1 MQNVVARAKYTPISE
16 VLKDAPKMDKAAL
29 LELAEAVVSYD
40 PAEFLRGR
48 DEFDDCADIQLFLQ
62 ISEFAEELRQDND
75 FLYKLFFLQI
85 KHYDMFDIWKKD
97 MYGFS
102 EALDRNNL
110 LTYPEHREFIMRVNA
125 FPVQRKEG
133 GQLVDDPDMQFFFP
147 RKMFGLRAISGDF
160 GNDREFLLSFAN
172 HDQTVTEHASQELR
186 DDKDFVLSCVSNYGS
201 NLYDLESDLTDDR
214 DVMWTAVF
222 GPKKYEQRARQ
233 YGGERELGKRI
244 GSKETIQYAGGRIN
258 RDKEFLFNV
267 LMELERRYFWS
278 GRSRPDP
285 SSIPYDEL
293 KAMYFGHPSVLF
305 REVGKYNEYD
315 STMDNRTVHESLIDH
330 WWRYSYRGKLKQ
342 RYPHYRDFLRKMLL
356 KKLKALGAPGYVPR
370 KRQRTK
376 LRF

>member
-1 MQNVVARAKYTPISE
+1 MQSLIARAKYTPISE

-40 PAEFLRGR
+40 PAEFLRGL
-48 DEFDDCADIQLFLQ
+48 DEFDDCDDIKLFLQ
-62 ISEFAEELRQDND
+62 ISQFAEELRQDND

-97 MYGFS
+97 VYGFR

-110 LTYPEHREFIMRVNA
+110 LRYPEHRDFIMRVNA

-133 GQLVDDPDMQFFFP
+133 GQLVDDPVRQFFFP
-147 RKMFGLRAISGDF
+147 RKLFGLRAISGDC
-160 GNDREFLLSFAN
+160 GSDREFLLSFAN
-172 HDQTVTEHASQELR
+172 HDQSVTEYASQELR
-186 DDKDFVLSCVSNYGS
+186 NDKAFVLACVSNYGS

-214 DVMWTAVF
+214 DVIWTAVF
-222 GPKKYEQRARQ
+222 GPKEYEQRARQ

-244 GSKETIQYAGGRIN
+244 GSKESIQYAGDQIN
-258 RDKEFLFNV
+258 KDKEFLFNV
-267 LMELERRYFWS
+267 LMEMERRYFRS
-278 GRSRPDP
+278 GRSRPDTSP
-285 SSIPYDEL
+285 LSYAEL
-293 KAMYFGHPSVLF
+293 KAMYFGHPSILF
-305 REVGKYNEYD
+305 GQEGKYNEYD
-315 STMDNRTVHESLIDH
+315 GTMDSRMVHESLIDH

-342 RYPHYRDFLRKMLL
+342 RYPHYRDFLRRMLL